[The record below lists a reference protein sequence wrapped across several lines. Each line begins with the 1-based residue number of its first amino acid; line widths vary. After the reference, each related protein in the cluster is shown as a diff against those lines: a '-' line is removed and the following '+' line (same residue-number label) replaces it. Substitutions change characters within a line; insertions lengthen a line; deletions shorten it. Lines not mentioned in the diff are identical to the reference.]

1 MSNVTTIPLYR
12 MTHIENLPHILQYGI
27 THRNSPIRNDHY
39 ASIGDGSLISVR
51 TSFPTPTGKLLGD
64 YTPFYFG
71 PRMPMLY
78 VIQKGYNGVNPV
90 PAADIVYCVTSVG
103 RIIDEGLDFA
113 FTDGHAVDILTEFFG
128 PNRVAEMNQLLDWR
142 AINARYWRNDA
153 DLDLKRKKE
162 AEFLVLGDLPITAV
176 ERFIVYNAEARERIH
191 RIHSFNNQSVIVN
204 SNCYF

>member
-1 MSNVTTIPLYR
+1 
-12 MTHIENLPHILQYGI
+12 
-27 THRNSPIRNDHY
+27 
-39 ASIGDGSLISVR
+39 
-51 TSFPTPTGKLLGD
+51 
-64 YTPFYFG
+64 
-71 PRMPMLY
+71 MLY

-113 FTDGHAVDILTEFFG
+113 FTDGHAVDVLTEFFG